1 MATKQ
6 AFMRNIQDR
15 DLLSS
20 FALPAAASSNTT
32 SAAIDTGARSAA
44 GSLPD
49 GIEAVTRIPA
59 LSTTIVPNASTVT
72 LSVEQSDDPAFGSG
86 VDVLGTKVLTGAG
99 GAGVAAD
106 EYRIAISPHAKR
118 YLRGK
123 VAFGASTTTAASLNG
138 TFQLLF

>member
-1 MATKQ
+1 MATRQ

-15 DLLSS
+15 DLLAS

-32 SAAIDTGARSAA
+32 SAGVDTGPRSYA
-44 GSLPD
+44 GVLPD
-49 GIEAVTRIPA
+49 GIEAVVRTPA
-59 LSTTIVPNASTVT
+59 LSVTIVPNASTVT
-72 LSVEQSDDPAFGSG
+72 LTVEQSDDPAFGSG
-86 VDVLGTKVLTGAG
+86 VDVLATKVLTGAA

-106 EYRIAISPHAKR
+106 EVRFVVSPHAKR

-123 VAFGASTTTAASLNG
+123 VAFGASTTTGAALNG